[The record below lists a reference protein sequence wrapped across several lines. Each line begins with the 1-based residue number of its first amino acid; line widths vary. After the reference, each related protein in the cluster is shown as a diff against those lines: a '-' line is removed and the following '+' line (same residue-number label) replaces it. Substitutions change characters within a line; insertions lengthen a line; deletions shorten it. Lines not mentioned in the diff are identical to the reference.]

1 MCSIYLWEMIFLSVV
16 MSRSLVIASGNE
28 HKVEE
33 FDSLLKGL
41 GFQILS
47 AKVCG
52 GMPHVV
58 EDGHDFAANS
68 KIKADALRKLAAPDQ
83 WILADDSGLE
93 VDALG
98 GAPGIYSARYAGP
111 DASDEANRVKLLRD
125 LSGVPVGERCAR
137 FQCVLCLIDPD
148 GHTSY
153 FEGSCEGQI
162 TTDAVGEMGFG
173 YDPVFIPE
181 GYTETF
187 AQLGDEIKG
196 RLSHRAKAVMRLR
209 DHFD

>member
-1 MCSIYLWEMIFLSVV
+1 
-16 MSRSLVIASGNE
+16 MSKSLVIASGNV

-33 FDSLLKGL
+33 FGSLLNGL
-41 GFQILS
+41 GFDILS

-58 EDGHDFAANS
+58 EDGNTFAANS
-68 KIKADALRKLAAPDQ
+68 KIKADALRELVASDQ
-83 WILADDSGLE
+83 WVLADDSGLE

-111 DASDEANRVKLLRD
+111 DASDEANRVKLLKE
-125 LSGVPVGERCAR
+125 LSAVPTGQRTAR

-162 TTDAVGEMGFG
+162 TTEALGEMGFG
-173 YDPVFIPE
+173 YDPVFVPT
-181 GYTETF
+181 GYEETF
-187 AQLGDEIKG
+187 AQLGDEVKSQ
-196 RLSHRAKAVMRLR
+196 LSHRAKAVENLR
-209 DHFD
+209 ARFV